1 MKIVVQKFG
10 GTSLSTKKKRI
21 KCADRVIELKKKG
34 ESPVV
39 VVSAIGR
46 KGDSYATDSL
56 LNLVDLDF
64 SQKDDL
70 DMLMSCGEIIS
81 AVVFSNILQ
90 EKNYKAKSLSGEM
103 AGIITDN
110 SYGNA
115 QIKYIN
121 IKYIK
126 DLLEKDIIP
135 VVAGFQ
141 GRGENGFITTL
152 GRGGSDTTAVAL
164 AVALNAKRV
173 EIYSDVPGLFTA
185 DPKIVHEAKIIEK
198 TEYEELFNMSYH
210 GVKIVNIE
218 AAEIALKS
226 DDLILELK
234 SASSQEKGTR
244 VLKRVEDNRISFNTK
259 KYARAITHIPE
270 IVQISIKLKKNI
282 DEDKRRLEIYKIFA
296 KENISLDM
304 FSIAPQ
310 ILMFTLNRDNKEKAI
325 EILNKLNVNFRLRE
339 NCVKISIIGTGIHG
353 IPGVMEKIANCLYKE
368 KIEIFQTVDSHST
381 ISFLIDEKNMSR
393 TLKALH
399 KEFNLGNDELSN
411 N

>member
-10 GTSLSTKKKRI
+10 GTSLSTKKRRI
-21 KCADRVIELKKKG
+21 KCVDRVIELKKKG

-56 LNLVDLDF
+56 LNLVDVDF
-64 SQKDDL
+64 SQKEEL

-81 AVVFSNILQ
+81 AVIFSNILQ
-90 EKNYKAKSLSGEM
+90 KMGFKVKSLSAEM

-110 SYGNA
+110 SYGDA

-121 IKYIK
+121 VKYIL
-126 DLLEKDIIP
+126 DLLKKDIIP

-141 GRGENGFITTL
+141 GRSENGFTTTL

-185 DPKIVHEAKIIEK
+185 DPKIVEEAKVIDK
-198 TEYEELFNMSYH
+198 TEYEELFNMSCH
-210 GVKIVNIE
+210 GAKIVNIE

-226 DDLILELK
+226 DDIILELK
-234 SASSQEKGTR
+234 SAFSPEKGTR
-244 VLKRVEDNRISFNTK
+244 VLKKVEEGKIDFKTK

-282 DEDKRRLEIYKIFA
+282 DEDQRRLEIYKIFA

-310 ILMFTLNRDNKEKAI
+310 ILMFTLNRKNKEKAKK
-325 EILNKLNVNFRLRE
+325 ILKGLNVNFKLKE
-339 NCVKISIIGTGIHG
+339 NCTKVSIVGTGIHG
-353 IPGVMEKIANCLYKE
+353 IPGIMAKIANCLYRE
-368 KIEIFQTVDSHST
+368 KIRIFQTVDSHST
-381 ISFLIDEKNMSR
+381 ISFLIDEKNTDR

-399 KEFNLGNDELSN
+399 KEFNLGNNEK
-411 N
+411 

>member
-10 GTSLSTKKKRI
+10 GTSLSTKKRRI
-21 KCADRVIELKKKG
+21 KCVDRVVELKKVG

-56 LNLVDLDF
+56 LNLVDVDF
-64 SQKDDL
+64 SQKEDL

-81 AVVFSNILQ
+81 AVIFSNILQ
-90 EKNYKAKSLSGEM
+90 KMGFKAKPLSGEM

-110 SYGNA
+110 SYGDA

-141 GRGENGFITTL
+141 GRSENGFITTL

-173 EIYSDVPGLFTA
+173 EIYSDVAGLFTA
-185 DPKIVHEAKIIEK
+185 DPNIVKEAKVIDK
-198 TEYEELFNMSYH
+198 TEYEELFNMSCH
-210 GVKIVNIE
+210 GAKIVNIE

-226 DDLILELK
+226 DNITLELK
-234 SASSQEKGTR
+234 SAFSPEKGTK
-244 VLKRVEDNRISFNTK
+244 VLKKVEEGKIDFKTK
-259 KYARAITHIPE
+259 KFARAVTHIPD
-270 IVQISIKLKKNI
+270 IIQISIKLEENI
-282 DEDKRRLEIYKIFA
+282 DEDKRRLEIYSSLAEK
-296 KENISLDM
+296 NISLDM
-304 FSIAPQ
+304 FTVSPG
-310 ILMFTLNRDNKEKAI
+310 ILIFTLNSEYKEKAI

-339 NCVKISIIGTGIHG
+339 NCAKISLVGTRIHG
-353 IPGVMEKIANCLYKE
+353 VPGIMAKIANSLYRE
-368 KIEIFQTVDSHST
+368 KIKILQTVDSHST
-381 ISFLIDEKNMSR
+381 ISCLVNEKDIKR
-393 TLKALH
+393 ALKVLH
-399 KEFNLGNDELSN
+399 KDFHLGNN
-411 N
+411 K